1 MKLRHR
7 SATVRTRKVYLL
19 YKIDEACVSPMR
31 MRNADNMLV
40 MLTEKK
46 IDCRKKLVSS
56 RTLSYRKLLIESNV
70 SSVGKYYDIR

>member
-1 MKLRHR
+1 
-7 SATVRTRKVYLL
+7 
-19 YKIDEACVSPMR
+19 MR